1 MTLIFSAS
9 TDLGSSQH
17 SSRILGPL
25 LRWLFPHLPAETT
38 DGLITF
44 IRKGGHVSEYGVLT
58 LLVWRARRLARPQ
71 PAPSG
76 WDARSA
82 VAAGWLAVLYA
93 ATDEFHQTFVPS
105 REGCVRDVAIDSC
118 GVALALLALWLC
130 CRWFAGRKKGS
141 PAEAG
146 APMLSP

>member
-1 MTLIFSAS
+1 MGIGIPSVLRIPAFRRVWLAS
-9 TDLGSSQH
+9 VASNGGT
-17 SSRILGPL
+17 
-25 LRWLFPHLPAETT
+25 WL
-38 DGLITF
+38 
-44 IRKGGHVSEYGVLT
+44 
-58 LLVWRARRLARPQ
+58 Q
-71 PAPSG
+71 
-76 WDARSA
+76 A

-105 REGCVRDVAIDSC
+105 REGCIRDVAIDSC